1 MLQRFSRRLL
11 RDCALITFL
20 FISLSAN
27 AQKKIKYTG
36 QILDFDTHQ
45 PMAAITVSIEGKKN
59 STITDSSGYF
69 SFALSP
75 DNYSLVITS
84 VGYQKLVYPIYILD
98 KTSETIY
105 LKKLPP
111 NELQDVTV
119 ETRKKD
125 AAVKDLQ
132 MSTVH
137 INPSQLKKAPLIFGE
152 ADIVRA
158 ITLQPGIVTGG
169 ETVSSYYVRGGD
181 ADQNL
186 ILLDGAPMFNISHL
200 LGFYS
205 GITADAVQDV
215 NFYKAGI
222 PAEYGSRLSSL
233 MLLNTKNGNPD
244 TMRYTGGI
252 GFVSSRFFLNGPI
265 AKKKLTIMAGGR
277 IAYPKL
283 MMNLFPG
290 DVKNSDAFFYDGIIK
305 LSYTPDINNRI
316 NLTFYNSYDRY
327 KFPGDTSFNWKNY
340 VGSLQWKSNLTQ
352 KLSLNLTGDFS
363 NYYSNIDGLEKY
375 YQYVLGTSIQEK
387 EAKASFTYSFNPD
400 QKINFGGGFSRYTI
414 NPGELKPS
422 NDSSSI
428 AYKKI
433 ENENADELS
442 AFLST
447 ENKLTNFLD
456 MQLGVRFTQYSYLG
470 PKTVYEY
477 ESGAPH
483 TIQSITDTLH
493 YTSGEKI
500 QTYNGFEPRLLFRF
514 LLNNSTSIKLSYNKT
529 RQYLHLITNTTSVTP
544 VDYWKLSDMHI
555 QPEEADQYA
564 IGFFKN
570 FQNNNYETSLEGYYK
585 TIDNSVEYKDG
596 ADLSLN
602 PALET
607 QLLPAKN
614 YAYGAELSIKKNVG
628 IYTGSIAYTYSRTFT
643 KVITNFPIEEVNNG
657 DYYPG
662 NIDRPHNFIFT
673 TQIKLGKGWLFS
685 SNFVYTSGRP
695 ATYPDGSYIINGT
708 IVADYSQ
715 RNADRLPD
723 YHRLDV
729 AFSYD
734 SRRYP
739 QQRRYSVLNFSIYN
753 VYMHK
758 NVYSIYFKRDG
769 AQLHAYQLSVL
780 GTLIPSITWN
790 FNF

>member
-1 MLQRFSRRLL
+1 MLLTYRHRLL
-11 RDCALITFL
+11 KICALFILFL
-20 FISLSAN
+20 MCVNAS
-27 AQKKIKYTG
+27 AQKKIKYNG
-36 QILDFDTHQ
+36 QVVDFDTHQ
-45 PMAAITVSIEGKKN
+45 PMAGITVSIEGKKY
-59 STITDSSGYF
+59 STITDSLGNF
-69 SFALSP
+69 SFSLSP
-75 DNYSLVITS
+75 DNYNLVILS

-98 KTSETIY
+98 KTSEVIN

-111 NELQDVTV
+111 NELQEVTV
-119 ETRKKD
+119 ESTKKD
-125 AAVKDLQ
+125 AAVKDVQ

-152 ADIVRA
+152 ADIIRA
-158 ITLQPGIVTGG
+158 LTLQPGIVTGG

-205 GITADAVQDV
+205 GITADAIQDV

-233 MLLNTKNGNPD
+233 MIVNAKNGNPD
-244 TMRYTGGI
+244 TMRYQGGI

-265 AKKKLTIMAGGR
+265 VKKKLSIIAGGR

-290 DVKNSDAFFYDGIIK
+290 DIKKSDAFFYDGIVK
-305 LSYTPDINNRI
+305 LSFTPNASNRI
-316 NLTFYNSYDRY
+316 NFTFYNSYDKY

-340 VGSLQWKSNLTQ
+340 VGSLQWRSNISQ
-352 KLSLNLTGDFS
+352 KLLLNVTGDFS
-363 NYYSNIDGLEKY
+363 NYYSNINGLEKY
-375 YQYVLGTSIQEK
+375 YEYVLGTSIQEK

-400 QKINFGGGFSRYTI
+400 QKINFGGSYTHYTI
-414 NPGELKPS
+414 NPGELKAS
-422 NDSSSI
+422 GDSSQI
-428 AYKKI
+428 VYKKI
-433 ENENADELS
+433 ENENANELA
-442 AFLST
+442 AFFST

-456 MQLGVRFTQYSYLG
+456 VQLGVRFTQYLYVG
-470 PKTVYEY
+470 PKTVYNY
-477 ESGAPH
+477 EANTPKS
-483 TIQSITDTLH
+483 IQSITDTVH
-493 YTSGEKI
+493 YTSGQKI

-514 LLNNSTSIKLSYNKT
+514 LLSNSASIKLSYNKT
-529 RQYLHLITNTTSVTP
+529 QQYLHLITNTTSVTP
-544 VDYWKLSDMHI
+544 VDYWKLSDSHI
-555 QPEEADQYA
+555 QPETADQYA
-564 IGFFKN
+564 IGLFKN
-570 FQNNNYETSLEGYYK
+570 FENNVYETSLEGYYK
-585 TIDNSVEYKDG
+585 TINNSVEYKNG

-614 YAYGAELSIKKNVG
+614 YAYGVELSVRKNAG
-628 IYTGSIAYTYSRTFT
+628 IYTGSVAYTYSRTFT
-643 KVITNFPIEEVNNG
+643 KVLTPFPIEKVNNG
-657 DYYPG
+657 EYYPG
-662 NIDRPHNFIFT
+662 NIDRPHNLVLT
-673 TQIKLGKGWLFS
+673 TNIKLGKGWLFS

-695 ATYPDGSYIINGT
+695 ATYPDGSYVINGT
-708 IVADYSQ
+708 IVADYSL
-715 RNADRLPD
+715 RNADRLPA

-734 SRRYP
+734 SRRFP
-739 QQRRYSVLNFSIYN
+739 QQRRYSILNFSFYN
-753 VYMHK
+753 VYMRK
-758 NVYSIYFKRDG
+758 NVYSVYFKRDG

-780 GTLIPSITWN
+780 GTIIPSITWN

>member
-1 MLQRFSRRLL
+1 MLVFF
-11 RDCALITFL
+11 CI
-20 FISLSAN
+20 N
-27 AQKKIKYTG
+27 AHAQKIKYHG
-36 QILDFDTHQ
+36 QVLDFDTHQ
-45 PMAAITVSIEGKKN
+45 PMAGITVSIEGKKN
-59 STITDSSGYF
+59 STITDSSGNFTF
-69 SFALSP
+69 SLPADSY
-75 DNYSLVITS
+75 NLVITS
-84 VGYQKLVYPIYILD
+84 ISYQKLIYPIYILD
-98 KTSETIY
+98 KTSEIIY

-111 NELQDVTV
+111 NELQEVTV

-205 GITADAVQDV
+205 GVTADAVQDV

-222 PAEYGSRLSSL
+222 PAQYGSRLSSL

-252 GFVSSRFFLNGPI
+252 GFISSRFFLNGPI
-265 AKKKLTIMAGGR
+265 AKNKLTIMAGGR

-290 DVKNSDAFFYDGIIK
+290 DVKKSDAFFYDGLIK
-305 LSYTPDINNRI
+305 LSYTPDANNRI
-316 NLTFYNSYDRY
+316 NFTFYNSYDRY
-327 KFPGDTSFNWKNY
+327 KFPGDTSYNWKNY
-340 VGSLQWKSNLTQ
+340 IGSLQWRSNLGQ
-352 KLSLNLTGDFS
+352 KLSLNLTADFS
-363 NYYSNIDGLEKY
+363 KYYSSINGLEKY
-375 YQYVLGTSIQEK
+375 FEYVLGTSIQQK

-400 QKINFGGGFSRYTI
+400 QKLNFGGGFSHYTI

-422 NDSSSI
+422 GDSSQI
-428 AYKKI
+428 VNKKI
-433 ENENADELS
+433 ENENANELS
-442 AFLST
+442 AFFST
-447 ENKLTNFLD
+447 ENKLTNFLN
-456 MQLGVRFTQYSYLG
+456 MQLGVRFTQYDYVG
-470 PKTVYEY
+470 PKSVYLY
-477 ESGAPH
+477 ESNTPKSL
-483 TIQSITDTLH
+483 QSITDTVH
-493 YTSGEKI
+493 YASGEKI
-500 QTYNGFEPRLLFRF
+500 QSFKGIEPRLLFRF
-514 LLNNSTSIKLSYNKT
+514 LLSNSTSIKLSYNRTK
-529 RQYLHLITNTTSVTP
+529 QYLHLITNTTSVTP

-555 QPEEADQYA
+555 QPETADQYA
-564 IGFFKN
+564 IGLFKN

-585 TIDNSVEYKDG
+585 TIDNSVEYKNG

-643 KVITNFPIEEVNNG
+643 KVITKFPIEEVNNG

-673 TQIKLGKGWLFS
+673 TGIKLGKGWLFS

-708 IVADYSQ
+708 IVANYSQ
-715 RNADRLPD
+715 RNADRLPA

-729 AFSYD
+729 AFAYD
-734 SRRYP
+734 SRRFP

-753 VYMHK
+753 VYMRK
-758 NVYSIYFKRDG
+758 NVYSIYFKREG
-769 AQLHAYQLSVL
+769 AQLHSYQLSVL
-780 GTLIPSITWN
+780 GTIIPSITWN